1 VRNRRSGESKGRE
14 GGAVLGGVAG
24 SPGAGRL
31 AYGGLDS
38 GRVERLAARVCS

>member
-24 SPGAGRL
+24 QSGRL